1 MPICCWVCCSLL
13 LVIGACAPQQTVP
26 KESAQ
31 SLGIRSILIVPFKN
45 VTIEQGMDKSIRCS
59 LCGQV
64 ALTGPVLDDASF
76 SLTSRLMTLLQP
88 LSYTLVP
95 GDDVESILSGM
106 DSDKKMSSEL
116 DRYVRL
122 GKQKGVDAV
131 LVGHIFRYTERLGN
145 RYSIQSPASVAFDLH
160 LIRIRDEQIVWL
172 GHFDET
178 QQALTDN
185 LLKADSFFKRGGTW
199 ITADELA
206 FSGLEDVVGRF
217 PKP

>member
-1 MPICCWVCCSLL
+1 
-13 LVIGACAPQQTVP
+13 
-26 KESAQ
+26 
-31 SLGIRSILIVPFKN
+31 
-45 VTIEQGMDKSIRCS
+45 MDKSIRCS

-64 ALTGPVLDDASF
+64 ALTGPVLDDAPF

-185 LLKADSFFKRGGTW
+185 LLKANSFFKRGGTW

-206 FSGLEDVVGRF
+206 FSGLEDVIGGF